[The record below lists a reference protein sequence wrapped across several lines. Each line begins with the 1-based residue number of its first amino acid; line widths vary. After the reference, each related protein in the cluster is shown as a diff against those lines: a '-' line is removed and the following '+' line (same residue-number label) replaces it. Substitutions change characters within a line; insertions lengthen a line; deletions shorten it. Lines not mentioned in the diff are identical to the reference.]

1 MKATFR
7 KSMIWLHTYLGVLCG
22 WLLFAIFVT
31 GTLSYFTPE
40 ITRYLMPERQEISL
54 PQHALIEHSFTFLNA
69 NASDADEWRVYLP
82 NNRNAHWYVQWRKG
96 KNREKVTF
104 NPNRVA
110 LEKETETKGGLFFR
124 NFHYTLQLRGY
135 GGRYIAGMAAMVM
148 LLAIFTGV
156 FTHRRFFKD
165 FFTLRPQKL
174 KKWLTDF
181 HALAGILT
189 LPFCIMICVSG
200 IFIYAIMY
208 MPYTANSLFENGE
221 RGVNKHIIPSL
232 TPLPVAEKVEDDTQ
246 IQISQITSTL
256 IKTWQEPNPIAKI
269 TVEKPQF
276 SNSRMIVERS
286 KATTVSNR
294 AERAVFQSYTGQAL
308 SGYDDESVPAQIR
321 RVLYGLHQANYAPI
335 GMRWL
340 LFALGVAGCALI
352 ATGNIIWVNQRKK
365 KHNQSS
371 LTLALMEKGNVAAI
385 MGLLLACLSFI
396 LANKLLP
403 ATVAMRSEWEIN
415 CFFIVWIASVI
426 HAFYH
431 TNSRIAWY
439 QQIRMAS
446 VLCFALVV
454 IELSIYFQRVKHS
467 IIIGDVTY
475 LSFIPTFFLCG
486 GLFLLLAKKLSA
498 RE

>member
-1 MKATFR
+1 MT
-7 KSMIWLHTYLGVLCG
+7 WLHTYLGVFCG

-40 ITRYLMPERQEISL
+40 MTRYLMPERHVISL
-54 PQHALIEHSFTFLNA
+54 PQDALIDHSFAFLKE
-69 NASDADEWRVYLP
+69 NASDADEWRVHLP
-82 NNRNAHWYVQWRKG
+82 TDRNAHWYVQWRKD
-96 KNREKVTF
+96 KSRKKVTF
-104 NPNRVA
+104 NADTAA

-135 GGRYIAGMAAMVM
+135 GGRYIVGIAAMAM
-148 LLAIFTGV
+148 LLAIFTGI
-156 FTHRRFFKD
+156 FTHRRFFRD
-165 FFTLRPQKL
+165 FFTLRPHKL

-208 MPYTANSLFENGE
+208 MPYAANSHFERGE
-221 RGVNKHIIPSL
+221 KGVNKQIIPSL
-232 TPLPVAEKVEDDTQ
+232 ALLPPAQKVQEQTQ
-246 IQISQITSTL
+246 IQISRITSTL
-256 IKTWQEPNPIAKI
+256 AKTWQEPNPIAKI

-276 SNSRMIVERS
+276 SNSRTIVERS

-294 AERAVFQSYTGQAL
+294 AERAVFHSYTGDVL
-308 SGYDDESVPAQIR
+308 PGYENETVPAQIR

-365 KHNQSS
+365 SNKQSR

-385 MGLLLACLSFI
+385 MGLVLACITFF

-403 ATVAMRSEWEIN
+403 ETMAMRSEWEIN
-415 CFFIVWIASVI
+415 SFFIVWLASFH
-426 HAFYH
+426 HALY
-431 TNSRIAWY
+431 SGSARRAWY
-439 QQIRMAS
+439 QQTLLAS
-446 VLCFALVV
+446 LFCFSLVM
-454 IELSIYFQRVKHS
+454 IELSMYFSRIQHGV
-467 IIIGDVTY
+467 ITGDMTY
-475 LSFIPTFFLCG
+475 LSFIPAFLVFG
-486 GLFLLLAKKLSA
+486 GLLLILARKFRRHGA
-498 RE
+498 GQ